1 MDGTNERGVLR
12 AWDSTNYLAT
22 VQFAG
27 SLSTTVA
34 GIPVS
39 RAIASAEMVTG
50 RRAVAVAVFTST
62 NPLDALVVGVY

>member
-1 MDGTNERGVLR
+1 MTIERGTLR
-12 AWDSTNYLAT
+12 AWDSTNYRAT

-34 GIPVS
+34 AIPTS

-50 RRAVAVAVFTST
+50 RTVAVALFDRH
-62 NPLDALVVGVY
+62 NPADALIVGVY

>member
-50 RRAVAVAVFTST
+50 RAVAVAVFTST